1 MVFRICFISNLSD
14 HIRSRKETR
23 EQKTLVAK
31 LMMEVKDL
39 KETILQICDNV
50 DHPNEKI
57 DMLCSYHSEKGKPFK
72 LIYCKLFLYNYQYF
86 KVH

>member
-1 MVFRICFISNLSD
+1 
-14 HIRSRKETR
+14 
-23 EQKTLVAK
+23 
-31 LMMEVKDL
+31 MMEVKNL
-39 KETILQICDNV
+39 KEIILQICDNV

-72 LIYCKLFLYNYQYF
+72 LIYCNAFHTLMMCSNSNNYHYF